1 MSFKAFALAAF
12 FGMAAFSSAA
22 LRISEVYINPPGG
35 SDPGQGREFIE
46 IFNDGTSSVS
56 LTGKKL
62 VILENEGANKGTVD
76 AIIDLSTS
84 GSGTT
89 LAAGRKL
96 LIRDMDAL
104 GDVALFDPD
113 YQTGANAPME
123 IFLDMDLENEGG
135 NFFIADS
142 VTTTVGTN
150 LDTNDNGVLDSQPWG
165 TVYDWVTIHEGYG
178 DSVSYSPNGA
188 GYQTVVTSLMFESV
202 SNPANP
208 DVFARVYTKS
218 GTTYTAVAQ
227 GIISEVSRT
236 GDSNDFLGPRLATTN
251 ATQTLSGTAK
261 VSPGAAADVF
271 WYTLSSVTYYHP

>member
-1 MSFKAFALAAF
+1 MSFKGFALAAF

-22 LRISEVYINPPGG
+22 LRVSEVYINPPGG

-46 IFNDGTSSVS
+46 IFNDGTSAVS

-62 VILENEGANKGTVD
+62 VIIENEGANKGTVD
-76 AIIDLSTS
+76 AIIDLSTA
-84 GSGTT
+84 GTS

-113 YQTGANAPME
+113 YEVGANAPLE
-123 IFLDMDLENEGG
+123 IFLDLDLENEGG
-135 NFFIADS
+135 NFFIADGVS
-142 VTTTVGTN
+142 TTVGTN
-150 LDTNDNGVLDSQPWG
+150 LDTNDNGVLDSQPWT
-165 TVYDWVTIHEGYG
+165 TVYDWVTIHEGQSS
-178 DSVSYSPNGA
+178 DSYNYSPGGA
-188 GYQTVVTSLMFESV
+188 GYQTVVTSLLFENV

-208 DVFARVYTKS
+208 DIFARVYTRS

-251 ATQTLSGTAK
+251 ATQTLTGTAK
-261 VSPGAAADVF
+261 VSPGSAAVVF
-271 WYTLSSVTYYHP
+271 SYTLSGVTYYHP